1 VVAVDRHVD
10 HRTALAERHGVDPAE
25 LPPVRDVDRH
35 HPVTERLD
43 PARSLGVQHVVRA
56 ACMLGHL
63 QFARTAVSA
72 VLAHVLRGACGRA
85 KEREHGGRPCDG
97 QGATHLGKGIRIC

>member
-1 VVAVDRHVD
+1 
-10 HRTALAERHGVDPAE
+10 
-25 LPPVRDVDRH
+25 
-35 HPVTERLD
+35 
-43 PARSLGVQHVVRA
+43 
-56 ACMLGHL
+56 MLGHL

-85 KEREHGGRPCDG
+85 KEREHGGRPRDG